1 MIIDSSNQ
9 NFYIYTHVPVL
20 ALSKPHFSWIVAM
33 YAATMAGRHAHHRRM
48 NVAVRYQEAGKALV
62 GAVVLSV
69 FPEPRWD
76 ITYLEVDC

>member
-1 MIIDSSNQ
+1 
-9 NFYIYTHVPVL
+9 
-20 ALSKPHFSWIVAM
+20 M
-33 YAATMAGRHAHHRRM
+33 YAATMAGRHAHHRRI

-76 ITYLEVDC
+76 MTYLEVDC